1 MAVTENYIVI
11 FSVDCSRHL
20 VISFA

>member
-1 MAVTENYIVI
+1 VAVTENYIVI
-11 FSVDCSRHL
+11 FLVDCSQHL